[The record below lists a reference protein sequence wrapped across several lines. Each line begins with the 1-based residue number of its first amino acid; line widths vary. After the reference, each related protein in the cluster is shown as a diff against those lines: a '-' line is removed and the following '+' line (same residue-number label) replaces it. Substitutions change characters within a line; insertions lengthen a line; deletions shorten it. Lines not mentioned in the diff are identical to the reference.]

1 MLQIKIGDIVKSA
14 LWPEPVEVRSLQQAG
29 DYLHLILFTT
39 VTKQLIDQTI
49 PLSALDSFTII
60 GKKCSCCED
69 PAKVFLALETLRYRY
84 ASMYDPLLAMNI
96 SKVEPL
102 PHQIEAVYGY
112 ILKLPRIRYL
122 IADDPGAGKTIMAGL
137 IVKEL
142 KLRNMAKRIL
152 IICPGHLK
160 DQWKRELKDKF
171 DERFVEVDRNT
182 IASYYGENVW
192 DRESQI
198 ITSMDFAKREEN
210 LPAIRAT
217 RFDLVICDEAHKFA
231 AYKYGEKTEKTERY
245 RLGEALS
252 DITNHLIFLTATPNR
267 GDPENFRLLL
277 DLLEKGFFSTSEML
291 MQSIQEKDNPLFIRR
306 IKEDLKDFEGKPL
319 FLPRH
324 VSTRAFN
331 IGKDS
336 PREKDLY
343 NDLSEYVTT
352 QYNKALASERRRNIT
367 FALIILQRRL
377 ASSTFALLCSLERR
391 KERLEEMLKNADM
404 RGRGPPPITDPD
416 AIEEMSEDERWREE
430 EQWERLS
437 VAENREEL
445 LNEVETIKRLIDQ
458 ARSIVQREEEIKLR
472 ELRAALTELSAR
484 FPERADRK
492 VLVFTESRD
501 TLDYLVKKISEWGY
515 SVNFI
520 HGGMN
525 LEERVDAERIFK
537 NETDV
542 MVATEA
548 AGEGINLQF
557 CHMMINYDLPWNP
570 NRLEQRMGRIHRY
583 GQRKEVYIIN
593 LVAEDT
599 REGQVLKRLMEK
611 LIEIRNALGSD
622 KVFDVISDVLY
633 NTNLSQLMVD
643 AAAHA
648 RSLEE
653 ILEEIDIKV
662 DEAYIARI
670 REQLGETLATRY
682 IDYTR
687 IKEMAQRARE
697 FRLIPEYTA
706 SYFRKAFIKA
716 GGEIKDHKRGF
727 FSIESIPIEIR
738 RIAER
743 PPFRKSFGLLLRKYP
758 KITFDKDLALKTTGA
773 EFVSFGHPL
782 FESVMTWVEECFT
795 EAMRCGATFID
806 PSGVMD
812 GYILFY
818 EGEVRDATLGVA
830 GKHLFAF
837 YLDDSNTT
845 AVAPDIIWDL
855 AEAKAPQSECVEIE
869 RFKDKVL
876 PLAIRDLECYR
887 GEIQRERERQA
898 SIKEKYG
905 LRSLTEAIYKIEDDL
920 ISLHDRKERG
930 EPVDLPILNKERER
944 DEYLKAKEELI
955 SQIQKET
962 SLSMATPR
970 FLGLIRVKRSETVDP
985 AMVSDPEVEAKGME
999 VAVEYERSKG
1009 RVPEDVSQ
1017 QNLGFDIRS
1026 MDASGRVRYIEVKAR
1041 AGRGGVALTQNEW
1054 FKAQRFGDDYY
1065 LYAVM
1070 NTALSPELFVI
1081 QNPAEKLH
1089 AKEQVESV
1097 RYLIAYDEIVKGGAR

>member
-14 LWPEPVEVRSLQQAG
+14 HWPEPVEVKSLQQAG
-29 DYLHLILFTT
+29 EYLHLILFTT
-39 VTKQLIDQTI
+39 VTKQLIEQMI
-49 PLSALDSFTII
+49 HISALDSFTII
-60 GKKCSCCED
+60 GKECNCCED

-152 IICPGHLK
+152 IVGPGHLK
-160 DQWKRELKDKF
+160 DQWKREMKDKF
-171 DERFVEVDRNT
+171 DETFVEVDRNT

-192 DRESQI
+192 DREGQI

-245 RLGEALS
+245 RLGEVLS
-252 DITNHLIFLTATPNR
+252 DITNHLLFLTATPNR

-291 MQSIQEKDNPLFIRR
+291 MQSIEEKDNPLFIRR

-324 VSTRAFN
+324 VKTKAFN
-331 IGKDS
+331 IGKVS

-343 NDLSEYVTT
+343 NDLSEYVSK
-352 QYNKALASERRRNIT
+352 QYNKALARDKRRNIT

-377 ASSTFALLCSLERR
+377 ASSTYALLRSLERR
-391 KERLEEMLKNADM
+391 RERLEELLQNAEM
-404 RGRGPPPITDPD
+404 RGRIPPSIADPD
-416 AIEEMSEDERWREE
+416 AMEEMSEDERWREE
-430 EQWERLS
+430 EEWERIS
-437 VAENREEL
+437 VAENRDEL
-445 LNEVETIKRLIDQ
+445 QKEIETIKRLIEQ
-458 ARSIVQREEEIKLR
+458 ANSIVQLEEEVKLR
-472 ELRAALTELSAR
+472 ELRAALSELSAR

-501 TLDYLVKKISEWGY
+501 TLDHLVEKIREWGY

-520 HGGMN
+520 HGGMK

-611 LIEIRNALGSD
+611 LMEIRSALGSD
-622 KVFDVISDVLY
+622 KVFDVISEVLY

-653 ILEEIDIKV
+653 ILKEIDIKV
-662 DEAYIARI
+662 DEEYIARI

-687 IKEMAQRARE
+687 IREMAQRARE

-706 SYFRKAFIKA
+706 SYFRKAFEKA
-716 GGEIKDHKRGF
+716 GGEIRDQKNGF

-738 RIAER
+738 RIAEN
-743 PPFRKSFGLLLRKYP
+743 PPFRKSFGLLISKYP
-758 KITFDKDLALKTTGA
+758 KITFDKDLALRASGA

-782 FESVMTWVEECFT
+782 FEAVMTWVEECFT
-795 EAMRCGATFID
+795 GAMRSGATFID
-806 PSGVMD
+806 PDGMMD

-818 EGEVRDATLGVA
+818 EGEVRDGTLGVA
-830 GKHLFAF
+830 GKRLFAF

-869 RFKDKVL
+869 RLKDKVL
-876 PLAIRDLECYR
+876 PLAIRDLERYR

-905 LRSLTEAIYKIEDDL
+905 LRSLTEAICEIEDDL
-920 ISLHDRKERG
+920 ISLQDRKDRG
-930 EPVDLPILNKERER
+930 EPVDLPILNKKRER

-962 SLSMATPR
+962 YLSMVTPR
-970 FLGLIRVKRSETVDP
+970 FLGLIRVKRSETIDP
-985 AMVSDPEVEAKGME
+985 AMVRDPEVEAKGME
-999 VAVEYERSKG
+999 VAMEYERNEG
-1009 RVPEDVSQ
+1009 RVPEDVSEQ
-1017 QNLGFDIRS
+1017 DLGFDIRS
-1026 MDASGRVRYIEVKAR
+1026 MDAGGRVRYIEVKAR

-1054 FKAQRFGDDYY
+1054 FKAQRFGNDYY

-1070 NTALSPELFVI
+1070 NAVSSPELFIV
-1081 QNPAEKLH
+1081 QNPAETLPVK
-1089 AKEQVESV
+1089 KRVESV
-1097 RYLIAYDEIVKGGAR
+1097 RYLISYDEIEKEGGR